1 MNRRVKTAALALA
14 FTVLL
19 SLSGCYTGAIE
30 QYFSLPKPT
39 EEYLQLQSL
48 IDQELASGS
57 EYAAPTA
64 GNYRQSV
71 QLVDLDGDG
80 LEEALAFFR
89 SAGESLK
96 ICIYAAGDREYCQML
111 SIQGEG
117 ASVGSVEYADLDGDG
132 LLELI
137 VAWQIGTGMR
147 LLSVYQLSDWS
158 GRVLLT
164 TDCSEFL
171 VTDMNQDGQSDLMV
185 LRSTGAGAYWADMC
199 LFPQG
204 AEPTVST
211 AALSPDISVLQRV
224 RAVCVTGDVSALLV
238 ESAYD
243 NGDLVSDLFVNQA
256 GTLVNLIPDGQTR
269 RAYASAYAQD
279 INGDRCIEIPDP
291 SQLYSQTGDL
301 FWSITWYGYDRY
313 GTAYPRLNTYHC
325 YDDGWYLILPSG
337 WENGLT
343 VRRDDSIAGERAV
356 ILSRVSADGSIND
369 LLTIYTLTGDNRS
382 ERAQIAG
389 RFVILEEDSTV
400 YAARIAAG
408 ITEEEVRENF
418 KIIYAEWS
426 TGSV

>member
-1 MNRRVKTAALALA
+1 MNRRAKIAALALA
-14 FTVLL
+14 FATLL

-57 EYAAPTA
+57 EYAAPS
-64 GNYRQSV
+64 GGSYRQSV

-80 LEEALAFFR
+80 SEEALAFFR
-89 SAGESLK
+89 DAGEALK
-96 ICIYAAGDREYCQML
+96 ICIYAADNREYSQIL
-111 SIQGEG
+111 AIQGEG

-137 VAWQIGTGMR
+137 VAWQIGAGMR

-164 TDCSEFL
+164 ADCSEFL
-171 VTDMNQDGQSDLMV
+171 VTDMDQDGQSDLMV
-185 LRSTGAGAYWADMC
+185 LRSTGTGSYWADMC
-199 LFPQG
+199 RFSQQASP
-204 AEPTVST
+204 AVST
-211 AALSPDISVLQRV
+211 AALSPGISVLRRV
-224 RAVCVTGDVSALLV
+224 RAVCVIGDVPALLV
-238 ESAYD
+238 ESTCD
-243 NGDLVSDLFVNQA
+243 NGELVSDLLVSQA
-256 GTLVNLIPDGQTR
+256 GELVNLIPDGQTR
-269 RAYASAYAQD
+269 RSYTSAYAQD

-291 SQLYSQTGDL
+291 AQLYSQTGDL

-369 LLTIYTLTGDNRS
+369 LLTIYTLTGDNRM

-389 RFVILEEDSTV
+389 RFVIVEEDSTV
-400 YAARIAAG
+400 YAARITTG
-408 ITEEEVRENF
+408 TTEEEVRENF